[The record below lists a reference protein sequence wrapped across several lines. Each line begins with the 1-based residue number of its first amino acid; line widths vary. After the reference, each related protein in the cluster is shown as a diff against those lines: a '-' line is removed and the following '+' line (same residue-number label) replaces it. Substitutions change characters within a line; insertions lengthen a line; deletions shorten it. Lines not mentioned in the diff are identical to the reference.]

1 MRTVLGGD
9 FMSTST
15 DHLAGLNVPAERRFY
30 PRVTPS
36 VPIYVAFGSNNLGT
50 LLNVSEN
57 GLQVVTPN
65 RLDLNSVYRVFLP
78 LDGVPG
84 TITVSV
90 RTIWTANSQNSSGIQ
105 LLDLSEQDREQIRKW
120 VALQSSRSENLKG
133 WFLPK
138 GAEAPPEP
146 AEPSPELA
154 ELPLQAVEPTRKP
167 EFAPM
172 PLPIHGDFT
181 YEPPPEPKRGFFSFR
196 RGHQEPR
203 VKSRSTMSLP
213 VLWTALM
220 LTVCLAL
227 AWSFRQDLEAKFLHR
242 SPQVAS
248 QEAPSLDPSPPDA
261 VPHKPAVPTPTEIP
275 PEPRANA
282 GPSDDTGSIP
292 AAPPPA
298 AAKPV
303 SPQVAMPK
311 HLELKVPAVRQN
323 AEALPKPPVEP
334 AVREAPRSYAAS
346 AAPIPAPATTKDATS
361 ARTPLPETIPAPV
374 ISTPAPVAPPPAALT
389 TAPPPARIQPS
400 TNPPAINDSATK
412 APATDSSSRKSAIA
426 GSIYKSDG
434 AEALAPGKASV
445 TPPTSAPVQASQPSL
460 TPRANSNSPVVSK
473 SDAFSSAVVQMDAPQ
488 ASVVEVTAPKGFS
501 ASFVNLPGER
511 ILRSASFTIH
521 IQRAVRIPGEKLP
534 GERWLWK
541 GHLKVAI
548 GELTSRVD
556 PSLPQIPAPYGSI
569 TVLATID
576 KSGYVTNLQPLYGSF
591 AFAQSVARAVRNWH
605 FEPTYLENKPVDTR
619 AKIEIDFH
627 PPSARTS
634 KP

>member
-1 MRTVLGGD
+1 
-9 FMSTST
+9 MSTST
-15 DHLAGLNVPAERRFY
+15 DHLATLNVPVERRFY
-30 PRVTPS
+30 PRVRPS

-120 VALQSSRSENLKG
+120 VALQSSRSEKRKG

-138 GAEAPPEP
+138 DAEDRLEP

-154 ELPLQAVEPTRKP
+154 DPPNRLAEPAKKP

-196 RGHQEPR
+196 RRHEEPR
-203 VKSRSTMSLP
+203 AKSRSTMSLP

-220 LTVCLAL
+220 LTVCLAV

-242 SPQVAS
+242 STLVAS
-248 QEAPSLDPSPPDA
+248 HEAPSIDPSPSDA
-261 VPHKPAVPTPTEIP
+261 VPQQPAVPTPAEIP
-275 PEPRANA
+275 SEPKANA
-282 GPSDDTGSIP
+282 NPNDDTGSIP
-292 AAPPPA
+292 VAPPPA
-298 AAKPV
+298 SAKPV
-303 SPQVAMPK
+303 PSPIATPK
-311 HLELKVPAVRQN
+311 HLEPKVPAAKQN
-323 AEALPKPPVEP
+323 VEASPRPPVEL
-334 AVREAPRSYAAS
+334 AVREARRSYAAS
-346 AAPIPAPATTKDATS
+346 AAPIPAPTKDATL
-361 ARTPLPETIPAPV
+361 ARTQLPETIPAPV
-374 ISTPAPVAPPPAALT
+374 LVAPVPVAPPPAAPN

-400 TNPPAINDSATK
+400 TNAPATSDSATR

-434 AEALAPGKASV
+434 AGALATGKASV
-445 TPPTSAPVQASQPSL
+445 TAPSSAPEASQPSL
-460 TPRANSNSPVVSK
+460 TPRANSNSSVVSK
-473 SDAFSSAVVQMDAPQ
+473 SNAFVSPVVQMDAPQ
-488 ASVVEVTAPKGFS
+488 ASVVEVAAPKGFA

-511 ILRSASFTIH
+511 ILRSPSFTIH

-541 GHLKVAI
+541 GHMKVAM

-556 PSLPQIPAPYGSI
+556 PSVPQIPAPYGSI
-569 TVLATID
+569 TVLASID
-576 KSGYVTNLQPLYGSF
+576 KGGYVTNLQPLYGSF

-627 PPSARTS
+627 PPSTRTS